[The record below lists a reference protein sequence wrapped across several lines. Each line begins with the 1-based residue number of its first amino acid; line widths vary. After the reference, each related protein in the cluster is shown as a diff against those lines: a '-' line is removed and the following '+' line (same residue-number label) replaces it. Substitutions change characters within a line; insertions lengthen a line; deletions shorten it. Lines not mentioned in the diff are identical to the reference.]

1 MKKLNKRQKLIFLIT
16 MITVLVIVGVAIGI
30 NAIRMNIANSNYE
43 SSNGNSSNGNL
54 LPEYIKA
61 GITLGGVT
69 GTLKDLDTSDATATP
84 EDILEGKTAYVN
96 GVKIT
101 GTKVVNVEPVVGG
114 YVEYTPDDAEDY
126 ILRENVSGAHWDDN
140 RDQTI
145 LQEKEL
151 KWKIWNINDDGAIEL
166 ISATPTTTYFYLS
179 GGVGYNNAVDVI
191 NDICAKLYSNETLGA
206 TARNVKIE
214 DLQDEFN
221 TQGIDVM
228 NSYVSDNGTKIGS
241 TYEQKGGITGI
252 AGSSARSFPILYR
265 GENGSVIDSETVKTD
280 GYDVSEGRGIISD
293 ASKGTSYTM
302 SSTWKATQTY
312 YSMTV
317 NNIQS
322 YFDNKDKYNLMFGE
336 NKDFSFWIAS
346 RYANAYSN
354 HVRFGVRGIVDEVL
368 SGSDMWLSTGW
379 DRNYN
384 NYLRPIVTIPA
395 NIKFTGGN
403 GSEEN
408 PFKISI

>member
-69 GTLKDLDTSDATATP
+69 GTLEDLNTSDATATP

-151 KWKIWNINDDGAIEL
+151 KWKIWNINDDGTIEL
-166 ISATPTTTYFYLS
+166 ISATPTTTYFFLS

-214 DLQDEFN
+214 DIQDEFN
-221 TQGIDVM
+221 TQGINAM
-228 NSYVSDNGTKIGS
+228 NSYVSENGTKIGS
-241 TYEQKGGITGI
+241 TSEYKGGPTGVGLG
-252 AGSSARSFPILYR
+252 AHSFPKLYR
-265 GENGSVIDSETVKTD
+265 QENGSAIDSDSVKTD
-280 GYDVSEGRGIISD
+280 GYDVSEGPGITSD
-293 ASKGTSYTM
+293 TSNGTSITIRQ
-302 SSTWKATQTY
+302 TWKATQTY

-346 RYANAYSN
+346 RYVDSKRNS
-354 HVRFGVRGIVDEVL
+354 GVFWSKGDCR
-368 SGSDMWLSTGW
+368 
-379 DRNYN
+379 
-384 NYLRPIVTIPA
+384 
-395 NIKFTGGN
+395 
-403 GSEEN
+403 
-408 PFKISI
+408 